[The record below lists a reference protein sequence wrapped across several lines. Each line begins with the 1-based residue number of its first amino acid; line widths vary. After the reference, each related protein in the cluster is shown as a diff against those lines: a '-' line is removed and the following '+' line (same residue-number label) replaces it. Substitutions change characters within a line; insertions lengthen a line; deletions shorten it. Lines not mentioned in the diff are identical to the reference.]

1 MDAPQ
6 TAAGRDLLRR
16 HPELEA
22 DEIGT
27 IELEAQGR
35 RVEADSERRDRVVD
49 RLRHLL
55 TPAQLGAVHA
65 VLTLDPEAIAVLDDE
80 MLRVVLAGLSDPR
93 LGPNLAP
100 EARDAAREAAERY
113 HDEIR

>member
-1 MDAPQ
+1 VDAPQ
-6 TAAGRDLLRR
+6 TAAGREFVRQ

-22 DEIGT
+22 DEISA
-27 IELEAQGR
+27 IELQARGQGAK
-35 RVEADSERRDRVVD
+35 ADAERRDRVVD

-55 TPAQLGAVHA
+55 TAEQLGAVNA
-65 VLTLDPEAIAVLDDE
+65 VLTLDPEAIASFDDE

-93 LGPNLAP
+93 LTPNLGP
-100 EARDAAREAAERY
+100 GARDAAREAAERY